1 MESAAYEAGDICDNV
16 IIGGLNMRIAAVIC
30 EYNPFHNGHKHQIDT
45 ARTELGCDGFIGLM
59 SGNFVQRG
67 EFAVFDKGVRAAAAI
82 SCGIDLV
89 LENPTDCVLRS
100 AEIYADRA
108 VYILD
113 SLGCV
118 DYLVFGA
125 EEPDLSKLKE
135 IAEFFAAEPPRF
147 KSALADELK
156 SGAPFAAAR
165 AAAAANILGFGI
177 TEPLSKPNN
186 LLAIEYLK
194 ALIRRNSSIEPV
206 LIKRVGAM
214 HDSDEISGITASA
227 TKLRK
232 MLQYRDNISPLVPS
246 PAANIY
252 RTAKTFDPTTAD
264 AAILGSLCL
273 MPKERLAAAPDISE
287 GLENKIKHEVMYA
300 ETFAGLCAAV
310 KSKRYAYSRIRRA
323 LLCAYLGLSKSA
335 AEPPYVKILDFN
347 YIGRQIISAAKKTS
361 EITLAKNA
369 SAILK
374 DKSAMELWKSQLGF
388 DRVYEI
394 MSQTNIRP
402 NKYL

>member
-1 MESAAYEAGDICDNV
+1 
-16 IIGGLNMRIAAVIC
+16 MRIAAVIC

-67 EFAVFDKGVRAAAAI
+67 EFAVFDKSVRAAAAI

-100 AEIYADRA
+100 AEIYADC
-108 VYILD
+108 D
-113 SLGCV
+113 
-118 DYLVFGA
+118 GA

-232 MLQYRDNISPLVPS
+232 MLQDRDNISPLVPS

-252 RTAKTFDPTTAD
+252 RTAKAFDPTTAD

-374 DKSAMELWKSQLGF
+374 DKSAMKLWKSQLGF

>member
-1 MESAAYEAGDICDNV
+1 
-16 IIGGLNMRIAAVIC
+16 
-30 EYNPFHNGHKHQIDT
+30 
-45 ARTELGCDGFIGLM
+45 
-59 SGNFVQRG
+59 
-67 EFAVFDKGVRAAAAI
+67 
-82 SCGIDLV
+82 
-89 LENPTDCVLRS
+89 
-100 AEIYADRA
+100 
-108 VYILD
+108 
-113 SLGCV
+113 
-118 DYLVFGA
+118 
-125 EEPDLSKLKE
+125 
-135 IAEFFAAEPPRF
+135 
-147 KSALADELK
+147 
-156 SGAPFAAAR
+156 
-165 AAAAANILGFGI
+165 
-177 TEPLSKPNN
+177 
-186 LLAIEYLK
+186 
-194 ALIRRNSSIEPV
+194 
-206 LIKRVGAM
+206 
-214 HDSDEISGITASA
+214 
-227 TKLRK
+227 
-232 MLQYRDNISPLVPS
+232 
-246 PAANIY
+246 
-252 RTAKTFDPTTAD
+252 
-264 AAILGSLCL
+264 

-323 LLCAYLGLSKSA
+323 LFCAYLGLSKSA